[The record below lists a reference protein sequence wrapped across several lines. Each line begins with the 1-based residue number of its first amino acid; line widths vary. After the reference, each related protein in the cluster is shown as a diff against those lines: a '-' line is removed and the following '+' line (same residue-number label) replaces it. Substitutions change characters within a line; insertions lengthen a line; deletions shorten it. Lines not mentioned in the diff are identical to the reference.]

1 MDWTATRSGSEVSR
15 RECKLSF
22 LQAGT
27 EVKQK
32 IFGCCHIVVAIGLPH
47 WKGSSYMS
55 LFVASDSLSLS
66 SVYVFLII

>member
-1 MDWTATRSGSEVSR
+1 MAQ
-15 RECKLSF
+15 KF
-22 LQAGT
+22 LEGNVNTIFCRTGT

-32 IFGCCHIVVAIGLPH
+32 IFGCSHIVVAIGLPH
-47 WKGSSYMS
+47 WKGSSYIRMG